1 MEAEQK
7 PVMQR
12 ALGEEWEKLH
22 AVVRRHYDL
31 TPGVAQSCTLS
42 GNMEEITHSLL
53 AKPFILAGRMFG
65 ALVPYRGRNVP
76 VEVLN
81 HTYRDRPAMFW
92 HRTFLFQGHKPYV
105 FQSRMEHLAGTEIVE
120 FVRLN
125 LGICMHLSAVDGAL
139 CYTSNGYLWRLGPFS
154 IRIPDWLLLGKARIV
169 EHGVDADTITLDFVI
184 RHPLWGQTFS
194 YKGRFRLQDSAAT
207 P

>member
-1 MEAEQK
+1 MEADQR

-22 AVVRRHYDL
+22 AAVRRHYDL
-31 TPGVAQSCTLS
+31 TPGREQSCTLE
-42 GNMEEITHSLL
+42 GTMEEITYALL

-65 ALVPYRGRNVP
+65 ALVPYRGQNVP

-81 HTYRDRPAMFW
+81 RTYRDRPAMFW
-92 HRTFLFQGHKPYV
+92 HRTFRFQGRKPYV
-105 FQSRMEHLAGTEIVE
+105 FQSRMEHLEGREIVE

-125 LGICMHLSAVDGAL
+125 LGICMHLAEIDGAL
-139 CYTSNGYLWRLGPFS
+139 CYTSNGYLWRLGPFH
-154 IRIPDWLLLGKARIV
+154 IRIPDWLLLGRARII
-169 EHGVDADTITLDFVI
+169 EHGVDNDTIALDFVI

-194 YKGRFRLQDSAAT
+194 YRGRFRLQDSAAT

>member
-1 MEAEQK
+1 MDTEQG
-7 PVMQR
+7 PVMRR
-12 ALGEEWEKLH
+12 ALGEEWDRLH

-31 TPGVAQSCTLS
+31 TPGTEQSCILV
-42 GNMEEITHSLL
+42 GNMEEISHSLP
-53 AKPFILAGRMFG
+53 AKPFILAGRLFG

-76 VEVLN
+76 VEVRN
-81 HTYRDRPAMFW
+81 RTYRDRPAMFW
-92 HRTFLFQGHKPYV
+92 HRTFMFQGRKPYV
-105 FQSRMEHLAGTEIVE
+105 FQSRMEHLHGREIVE

-125 LGICMHLSAVDGAL
+125 LGICMHLSEIDGAL

-169 EHGVDADTITLDFVI
+169 EYGVDDDTVMLDFVI
-184 RHPLWGQTFS
+184 RHPLWGRTFS
-194 YKGRFRLQDSAAT
+194 YKGTFTLKGSAAT